1 MAEAVF
7 EDMLA
12 EMFPKLIKDS
22 NHRFDECNKSKELW
36 IKEIHTWVSNSE
48 TVEVQR

>member
-7 EDMLA
+7 EDTLA

-22 NHRFDECNKSKELW
+22 NHRFDEGNKSKEL
-36 IKEIHTWVSNSE
+36 
-48 TVEVQR
+48 